1 MTFSLSSRIEQLV
14 NKNCRLVS
22 KYTNK
27 QQMSEDILQHLTTF
41 LGQYSRPT
49 ETEDLATH
57 VWDALLK
64 FDPTQRILRIL
75 LPIKSEL
82 AQEIIANY
90 HQDTFQET
98 FDVDNLIYSELVS
111 IIIDEINID

>member
-1 MTFSLSSRIEQLV
+1 MTSSLSSRIEQFV
-14 NKNCRLVS
+14 NKNCFLVS

-41 LGQYSRPT
+41 LGQYSRPA

-57 VWDALLK
+57 VWDELLK
-64 FDPTQRILRIL
+64 FDPDQRILRIL
-75 LPIKSEL
+75 LPIKSDL
-82 AQEIIANY
+82 AQEIMAHC

-98 FDVDNLIYSELVS
+98 FDVDNLIYSDIVD

>member
-1 MTFSLSSRIEQLV
+1 MTSSLFSRIEQFV

-41 LGQYSRPT
+41 LGQYSRPA
-49 ETEDLATH
+49 ETGDLATH
-57 VWDALLK
+57 VWDELLK
-64 FDPTQRILRIL
+64 FDPAQRILQIL
-75 LPIKSEL
+75 IPIKSDL
-82 AQEIIANY
+82 AQKVIANY

-98 FDVDNLIYSELVS
+98 FDIDNLIYSEVVS
-111 IIIDEINID
+111 ILIDEISSR